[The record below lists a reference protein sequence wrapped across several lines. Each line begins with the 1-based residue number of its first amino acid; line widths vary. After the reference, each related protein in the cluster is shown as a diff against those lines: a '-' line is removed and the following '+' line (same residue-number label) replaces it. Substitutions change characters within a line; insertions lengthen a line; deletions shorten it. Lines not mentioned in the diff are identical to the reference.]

1 MRSISVISLAMVVWR
16 SSVIRRSWSQNSG
29 SKLIEVLWPSRTTVR
44 LNGDCSRFIDRSILQ
59 HAPSPSITSRRRSGH
74 VEPLL
79 LHGGQVVKSLSVG
92 FLMDFEQHWRTHG
105 KKVLDI
111 LAEKYP
117 QAYFGGAVALAKAI
131 KWETADEEAA
141 GGTMT
146 PDEIIEK
153 LEQRV
158 GPEGR
163 KLFERFLRDVN
174 MLQAKQ
180 LARREKEREGNGNG
194 T

>member
-1 MRSISVISLAMVVWR
+1 MPIIKSAGVLHSVSELKEV
-16 SSVIRRSWSQNSG
+16 VIRG
-29 SKLIEVLWPSRTTVR
+29 S
-44 LNGDCSRFIDRSILQ
+44 
-59 HAPSPSITSRRRSGH
+59 

-79 LHGGQVVKSLSVG
+79 VNGGQVAKTLSLA
-92 FLMDFEQHWRTHG
+92 FLADLQEDWIAHG
-105 KKVLDI
+105 KKVFPVLR
-111 LAEKYP
+111 EKFP
-117 QAYFGGAVALAKAI
+117 QAYFGGFVDLSKMI
-131 KWETADEEAA
+131 RWETAEEMLS
-141 GGTMT
+141 GGSMT

-163 KLFERFLRDVN
+163 RLFERFLRDVN

>member
-1 MRSISVISLAMVVWR
+1 MPIIKSAGVLHSVSELKEV
-16 SSVIRRSWSQNSG
+16 VIRG
-29 SKLIEVLWPSRTTVR
+29 S
-44 LNGDCSRFIDRSILQ
+44 
-59 HAPSPSITSRRRSGH
+59 

-79 LHGGQVVKSLSVG
+79 VNGGQVAKTLSLA
-92 FLMDFEQHWRTHG
+92 FLADLQEDWIAHG
-105 KKVLDI
+105 KKVFPVLR
-111 LAEKYP
+111 EKFP
-117 QAYFGGAVALAKAI
+117 QAYFGGFVALSKMI
-131 KWETADEEAA
+131 RWETAEETLS
-141 GGTMT
+141 GGSMT

-163 KLFERFLRDVN
+163 RLFERFLRDVN

>member
-1 MRSISVISLAMVVWR
+1 
-16 SSVIRRSWSQNSG
+16 
-29 SKLIEVLWPSRTTVR
+29 
-44 LNGDCSRFIDRSILQ
+44 
-59 HAPSPSITSRRRSGH
+59 
-74 VEPLL
+74 
-79 LHGGQVVKSLSVG
+79 
-92 FLMDFEQHWRTHG
+92 
-105 KKVLDI
+105 
-111 LAEKYP
+111 
-117 QAYFGGAVALAKAI
+117 LAKAI

-180 LARREKEREGNGNG
+180 LARREKEREGNAMARRP
-194 T
+194 TLR

>member
-1 MRSISVISLAMVVWR
+1 MAMGQER
-16 SSVIRRSWSQNSG
+16 A
-29 SKLIEVLWPSRTTVR
+29 IEAYRPD
-44 LNGDCSRFIDRSILQ
+44 G
-59 HAPSPSITSRRRSGH
+59 GH
-74 VEPLL
+74 VA
-79 LHGGQVVKSLSVG
+79 KTLSVA
-92 FLMDFEQHWRTHG
+92 FLADLQEDWNVHG
-105 KKVLDI
+105 KKVFPVLR
-111 LAEKYP
+111 EKFP
-117 QAYFGGAVALAKAI
+117 QAYFGGLVALAKMI
-131 KWETADEEAA
+131 RWETAEEMPS
-141 GGTMT
+141 GGGSMT

>member
-1 MRSISVISLAMVVWR
+1 VPIIKSAGVLHSVSELKEV
-16 SSVIRRSWSQNSG
+16 VIRG
-29 SKLIEVLWPSRTTVR
+29 S
-44 LNGDCSRFIDRSILQ
+44 
-59 HAPSPSITSRRRSGH
+59 

-79 LHGGQVVKSLSVG
+79 VNGGQVAKTLSLA
-92 FLMDFEQHWRTHG
+92 FLADLQEDWIAHG
-105 KKVLDI
+105 KKVFPVLR
-111 LAEKYP
+111 EKFP
-117 QAYFGGAVALAKAI
+117 QAYFGGFVALSKMI
-131 KWETADEEAA
+131 RWETAEEMLS
-141 GGTMT
+141 GGSMT

-163 KLFERFLRDVN
+163 RLFERFLRDVN

>member
-1 MRSISVISLAMVVWR
+1 MPIIKSAGVLHSVSELKEV
-16 SSVIRRSWSQNSG
+16 VIRG
-29 SKLIEVLWPSRTTVR
+29 S
-44 LNGDCSRFIDRSILQ
+44 
-59 HAPSPSITSRRRSGH
+59 

-79 LHGGQVVKSLSVG
+79 VNGGQVAKTLSLA
-92 FLMDFEQHWRTHG
+92 FLADLQEDWIAHG
-105 KKVLDI
+105 KKVFPVLR
-111 LAEKYP
+111 EKFP
-117 QAYFGGAVALAKAI
+117 QAYFGGFVALSKMI
-131 KWETADEEAA
+131 RWETAEEMLS
-141 GGTMT
+141 GGSMT

-163 KLFERFLRDVN
+163 RLFERFLRDVN

>member
-1 MRSISVISLAMVVWR
+1 VHFIS
-16 SSVIRRSWSQNSG
+16 G
-29 SKLIEVLWPSRTTVR
+29 PE
-44 LNGDCSRFIDRSILQ
+44 
-59 HAPSPSITSRRRSGH
+59 
-74 VEPLL
+74 
-79 LHGGQVVKSLSVG
+79 LSDHKRQAVSHEE
-92 FLMDFEQHWRTHG
+92 DWNAHG
-105 KKVLDI
+105 KKVFPVLRD
-111 LAEKYP
+111 KFP
-117 QAYFGGAVALAKAI
+117 QAYFRGLVALSKMI
-131 KWETADEEAA
+131 RWETADEMLS
-141 GGTMT
+141 GGGSMT

-158 GPEGR
+158 GSEGR